1 MQQHYTLEEY
11 LALEENAEF
20 RNEYRDGEIVPMT
33 GGSIDHNRIVG
44 SLYAYLKFACEA
56 RTQTFCE

>member
-1 MQQHYTLEEY
+1 M
-11 LALEENAEF
+11 ALEENAEF